1 MSNKAFD
8 RFINKGENGAKK
20 KERIRQEK
28 KQARAE
34 KNAYF
39 DEQKRLARERR
50 KGGGNKRSAI
60 SDQQLAMG
68 SQRSEVRGQRPVAG
82 KKPLAG
88 GSDRKKVVVKR
99 GNPGKP
105 QSKPPVADTA
115 AINKP
120 AAKAVQKPVS
130 NNDEMPLNKFI
141 AWSGVCARR
150 EAADLVKAGK
160 VTVNGKLVTEP
171 PFRVSQADTIKVNGK
186 KISIQ
191 KNLVYILLNKPKD
204 YITTTDD
211 PEGRKTVMDLIKNAT
226 PERVFPVG
234 RLDRNTTGVLLLTND
249 GEIAQR
255 LTHPKYQ
262 VKKIYEVKVD
272 KPVTKQQLD
281 TIASGITLEDGFIQ
295 PDSVAYADMKD
306 KSIIGIEIHSGRNR
320 IVRRIFEHLG
330 FDVKNLD
337 RVMYGIFTKKNVDR
351 GKWRFLT
358 EKEIRLLKHLNTSFS
373 NKKSQHP

>member
-39 DEQKRLARERR
+39 DEQKRLAREKRR
-50 KGGGNKRSAI
+50 GGDKLSAI
-60 SDQQLAMG
+60 SY
-68 SQRSEVRGQRPVAG
+68 QRSAVSSQRPVAG